1 MKITAVNPA
10 EIRTLYV
17 ANSCIESHR
26 YTRLLFR
33 RFRNIA
39 KSDCWLLH
47 VCPSVPVSTW
57 NN

>member
-10 EIRTLYV
+10 EIRNMYI
-17 ANSCIESHR
+17 ANSCIESYR

-33 RFRNIA
+33 CVRNIA
-39 KSDCWLLH
+39 KSDCWFRH